1 MFIDQLASN
10 CIKLRQIWSITHLTI
25 FDYIWCNLTLFIW
38 LYSTFFDVFW
48 RPIFRCRRFSKKM
61 LIIWQYLTFF
71 DAQMGHLRH
80 FRRHF
85 WDIIWFDFIWL
96 YLTNYWF
103 DVIWRGCLF
112 DVIWRYL
119 TLEFDN
125 LDVFWRNLTKF
136 DKTSDKT
143 LISLW

>member
-1 MFIDQLASN
+1 M
-10 CIKLRQIWSITHLTI
+10 
-25 FDYIWCNLTLFIW
+25 TLFDVVWLILTTILRGFGGFPKKYKWFDNIW
-38 LYSTFFDVFW
+38 PFLTHNFGG
-48 RPIFRCRRFSKKM
+48 RRFSKIGS
-61 LIIWQYLTFF
+61 IIWQYLTFF
-71 DAQMGHLRH
+71 DAQIGHFGH

-125 LDVFWRNLTKF
+125 FDVFWQNLTKF

-143 LISLW
+143 LISFW